1 MTGVAVIG
9 TGVISES
16 HIEAYLAFQD
26 RCHIAALCD
35 LVPQKAEALKEK
47 YHLKDTAVYSGC
59 KEMAERS
66 DIRLVSICTPPFTH
80 GESAVICMKAGKHV
94 LVEKPMASSLEECD
108 EMMRV
113 QRETGCYLGVVSQN
127 RYLRDNRSLK
137 SVISSGAVVSR

>member
-66 DIRLVSICTPPFTH
+66 DIRLYPWGERCDLHESGKTRPGGKAHGVFT
-80 GESAVICMKAGKHV
+80 G
-94 LVEKPMASSLEECD
+94 
-108 EMMRV
+108 RV
-113 QRETGCYLGVVSQN
+113 
-127 RYLRDNRSLK
+127 
-137 SVISSGAVVSR
+137 

>member
-47 YHLKDTAVYSGC
+47 YHLKDTAV
-59 KEMAERS
+59 
-66 DIRLVSICTPPFTH
+66 
-80 GESAVICMKAGKHV
+80 
-94 LVEKPMASSLEECD
+94 
-108 EMMRV
+108 
-113 QRETGCYLGVVSQN
+113 
-127 RYLRDNRSLK
+127 
-137 SVISSGAVVSR
+137 